1 MVSFPRHI
9 HSLKMMR
16 FVHFLLLVVLISAVA
31 TLPFFN
37 SPTSQTYG
45 GQWRQ
50 MYTDTEEV
58 DAPQNPRYIMSNRMR
73 G

>member
-1 MVSFPRHI
+1 
-9 HSLKMMR
+9 MR
-16 FVHFLLLVVLISAVA
+16 FFQVLLLVVLISAFTMA
-31 TLPFFN
+31 LPFFN

-50 MYTDTEEV
+50 MYTDESLDV
-58 DAPQNPRYIMSNRMR
+58 PQNPRYIMSNRMR

>member
-1 MVSFPRHI
+1 
-9 HSLKMMR
+9 MR
-16 FVHFLLLVVLISAVA
+16 FFQVLLLVVLISATLA
-31 TLPFFN
+31 LPFFN

-50 MYTDTEEV
+50 MYTDENLEV
-58 DAPQNPRYIMSNRMR
+58 PQNPRYIMSNRMR